1 MKNLLEGAVK
11 EVYDELRVR
20 DASFCGCVQCEEDVL
35 AFALN
40 HLRPRYA
47 GGTREGVAV
56 TSVDL
61 QRDQTRAELMVAVL
75 GLGAGALGRLAGR
88 ARTPGDG
95 TSASL
100 GDSSGDAVSAGAGRR
115 PVPAVA
121 GRD

>member
-11 EVYDELRVR
+11 EVYDELRTR
-20 DASFCGCVQCEEDVL
+20 GSPSGMATFCGCEQCEEDVL

-61 QRDQTRAELMVAVL
+61 QRDQTRAQLMVAVL
-75 GLGAGALGRLAGR
+75 EAMRRVSNNPRHPVGEAKRGGR
-88 ARTPGDG
+88 AT
-95 TSASL
+95 
-100 GDSSGDAVSAGAGRR
+100 
-115 PVPAVA
+115 
-121 GRD
+121 

>member
-11 EVYDELRVR
+11 EVYDELREK
-20 DASFCGCVQCEEDVL
+20 DAAFCGCQQCEEDVL

-61 QRDQTRAELMVAVL
+61 QRDQTRAQLMVAVL
-75 GLGAGALGRLAGR
+75 DAMRRVSSNPRHPAGEAKRGG
-88 ARTPGDG
+88 G
-95 TSASL
+95 TT
-100 GDSSGDAVSAGAGRR
+100 
-115 PVPAVA
+115 
-121 GRD
+121 

>member
-1 MKNLLEGAVK
+1 MRNLLEGAVK
-11 EVYDELRVR
+11 EVYDELRLR
-20 DASFCGCVQCEEDVL
+20 DARFCGCAHCEEDVL

-75 GLGAGALGRLAGR
+75 DAMRR
-88 ARTPGDG
+88 VSNNPRHPV
-95 TSASL
+95 
-100 GDSSGDAVSAGAGRR
+100 GDAKRGGGAR
-115 PVPAVA
+115 
-121 GRD
+121 

>member
-11 EVYDELRVR
+11 EVYEELRTK
-20 DASFCGCVQCEEDVL
+20 DATFCGCEQCQDDVL

-61 QRDQTRAELMVAVL
+61 QRDQTRAELMVALLDAMRRVRNNPRHPI
-75 GLGAGALGRLAGR
+75 GGARRGGAAG
-88 ARTPGDG
+88 
-95 TSASL
+95 
-100 GDSSGDAVSAGAGRR
+100 
-115 PVPAVA
+115 
-121 GRD
+121 

>member
-11 EVYDELRVR
+11 EVYDELRSR
-20 DASFCGCVQCEEDVL
+20 GSPQGRATFCGCAHCEEDVL

-75 GLGAGALGRLAGR
+75 DAMRRVSNNPRHPVGDTKRGGGAR
-88 ARTPGDG
+88 
-95 TSASL
+95 
-100 GDSSGDAVSAGAGRR
+100 
-115 PVPAVA
+115 
-121 GRD
+121 

>member
-1 MKNLLEGAVK
+1 MKNLLETAVK
-11 EVYDELRVR
+11 EVYDDLRAK
-20 DASFCGCVQCEEDVL
+20 DATFCGCEHCEEDVL

-75 GLGAGALGRLAGR
+75 DAMRRVANNPRH
-88 ARTPGDG
+88 PI
-95 TSASL
+95 
-100 GDSSGDAVSAGAGRR
+100 GDAKRGGGAH
-115 PVPAVA
+115 
-121 GRD
+121 

>member
-1 MKNLLEGAVK
+1 MKNLLETAVK
-11 EVYDELRVR
+11 EVYDDLRSK
-20 DASFCGCVQCEEDVL
+20 DASFCACEHCEDDVL

-75 GLGAGALGRLAGR
+75 DAMRRVANNPRHAAGDAKRGGGAG
-88 ARTPGDG
+88 
-95 TSASL
+95 
-100 GDSSGDAVSAGAGRR
+100 
-115 PVPAVA
+115 
-121 GRD
+121 

>member
-11 EVYDELRVR
+11 EVYEELRSR
-20 DASFCGCVQCEEDVL
+20 DASFCGCEHCEDDVM

-47 GGTREGVAV
+47 GGTLEGVAV

-75 GLGAGALGRLAGR
+75 DAMRRVSNNPRHPIGDAKRRGGAG
-88 ARTPGDG
+88 
-95 TSASL
+95 
-100 GDSSGDAVSAGAGRR
+100 
-115 PVPAVA
+115 
-121 GRD
+121 

>member
-75 GLGAGALGRLAGR
+75 DAMRRVSSNPRHPIGDAKRGGGAG
-88 ARTPGDG
+88 
-95 TSASL
+95 
-100 GDSSGDAVSAGAGRR
+100 
-115 PVPAVA
+115 
-121 GRD
+121 

>member
-11 EVYDELRVR
+11 EVYEELRSR
-20 DASFCGCVQCEEDVL
+20 DATFCGCEQCQDDVL

-75 GLGAGALGRLAGR
+75 DAMRRVTNNPRHPIGGAKRGGATG
-88 ARTPGDG
+88 
-95 TSASL
+95 
-100 GDSSGDAVSAGAGRR
+100 
-115 PVPAVA
+115 
-121 GRD
+121 

>member
-11 EVYDELRVR
+11 EVYDELRAR
-20 DASFCGCVQCEEDVL
+20 DASFCGCAQCEEDVL

-75 GLGAGALGRLAGR
+75 DAMRRVSNNPRHPIGDARRGGGAG
-88 ARTPGDG
+88 
-95 TSASL
+95 
-100 GDSSGDAVSAGAGRR
+100 
-115 PVPAVA
+115 
-121 GRD
+121 

>member
-1 MKNLLEGAVK
+1 MK
-11 EVYDELRVR
+11 EVYDDLRSK
-20 DASFCGCVQCEEDVL
+20 DATFCGCQHCEEDVL

-75 GLGAGALGRLAGR
+75 DAMRRVANNPRH
-88 ARTPGDG
+88 PI
-95 TSASL
+95 
-100 GDSSGDAVSAGAGRR
+100 GDAKRGGGAR
-115 PVPAVA
+115 
-121 GRD
+121 